1 MNKYIFFIF
10 DYRSLIYALGLIDHL
25 TKIESIEFV
34 VPLEELSTFIKSLS
48 IANSKV
54 FLIKQGNVSVKKFN
68 KFPFYKRRLK
78 NIYEK
83 NFSDKKGYKVFF
95 FEMGFE
101 LHLLYFIKRLC
112 HKNSVFYYEY
122 FSYPSTFALG
132 KSLKSLIKQLAY
144 RYIYSL
150 QVDTYRISQSRSCL
164 ALNPIFLSENKIN
177 VIDNSTDFKIA
188 EVLKKYTRKDSCLAG
203 AKVLILYT
211 DFAGAGRISQHAS
224 DVFYEKLSVLLL
236 RFFKKK
242 DIIVKPH
249 PTFGKTVSPF
259 LRNYRIVDSNIPAEF
274 FFFTGKIRIILGIGS
289 LSQKSALE
297 LDELLFIPLYRLV
310 GFKPIDVAVM
320 EKQFCSKEM
329 EKCNR
334 LLIPQTWNDLEEILQ
349 RCVLNELP

>member
-25 TKIESIEFV
+25 TKIQSIEFV
-34 VPLEELSTFIKSLS
+34 VSLEPLSIFIKNLS
-48 IANSKV
+48 IPNSNV
-54 FLIKQGNVSVKKFN
+54 FLTKKESISVKKVN
-68 KFPFYKRRLK
+68 KFHFYKKQLK

-83 NFSDKKGYKVFF
+83 NFSHKKRYKIFF
-95 FEMGFE
+95 FDMGFE

-112 HKNSVFYYEY
+112 RKNSVFYYEY
-122 FSYPSTFALG
+122 FSYPSMFTLEN
-132 KSLKSLIKQLAY
+132 SLKSRINQFICE
-144 RYIYSL
+144 YIYSL
-150 QVDTYRISQSRSCL
+150 KVDTYRISQGRTCL
-164 ALNPIFLSENKIN
+164 ALKPTFLTENKIN
-177 VIDNSTDFKIA
+177 VIDNNSDFKIA
-188 EVLKKYTRKDSCLAG
+188 AMLKKYTVKDSCLAE

-211 DFAGAGRISQHAS
+211 DFASAGLISQHAS
-224 DVFYEKLSVLLL
+224 DVFHEKLSLLL
-236 RFFKKK
+236 SRFFKKE

-274 FFFTGKIRIILGIGS
+274 FFCTGKIRIILGIGS

-297 LDELLFIPLYRLV
+297 LDELLFLPLYKLV
-310 GFKPIDVAVM
+310 GFKPIKVAVM

-329 EKCNR
+329 KECNR

-349 RCVLNELP
+349 RNCQ